1 MSSIVEFFRVL
12 WNFFQAAP
20 TLIFF
25 KPPADDKKTSLGL
38 MFQTTAAKYS
48 NKSAIVCG
56 DSELTWGQ
64 FNALTNQYAHS
75 LKSQG
80 VARGDCVAV
89 LIENRTE
96 LLCSIFALAKIGAT
110 AGLVNTGL
118 TDRPLAHCISVVES
132 KKCLVGQELL
142 AAISG
147 VKGNLTL
154 QDKDYLWV
162 ADPLIIADA
171 PDWATDFSAT
181 LAGMPTDNLPET
193 DEIVAGE
200 IALYIFT
207 SGTTGL
213 PKPALIYHRKIMSAA
228 KPYSKAGFHAKPSDR
243 MYICLPLYH
252 ATGFLL
258 GIGSC
263 LHSGASM
270 FVRRRFSAT
279 QFWPEVQKHQTT
291 LFIYVG
297 ELCRYLA
304 MAPECPD
311 EKNNPLKTML
321 GNGLRPDIWDTF
333 RNRFGVK
340 RITEIYGSSEGN
352 VSLLN
357 ILNKESTIGT
367 GSVVVM
373 LVKYDIENDEI
384 VLDEDG
390 KVIEVKPGEAGL
402 MLGQIDDLYKFDGYK
417 NADATNDKILTD
429 LREPGDR
436 WFNTGDLI
444 RTVDVGFAM
453 GLPHYQF
460 VDRVGDTFRWRA
472 ENVSTN
478 EVGEILNACD
488 QVEISNVYGVDIPG
502 AEGKAGM
509 AAITLTPG
517 QQFNAAEFTEFV
529 DRELP
534 AFARPVFVRIEQE
547 QDTTGTFKLF
557 KGKLKQQA
565 YHLDQVDEPI
575 YVRQP
580 KSKQY
585 ELLDRGF
592 YEQLINGSAGY

>member
-1 MSSIVEFFRVL
+1 MRIIVEFFRVV

-25 KPPADDKKTSLGL
+25 KPPADDRKTSLGL

-118 TDRPLAHCISVVES
+118 TDRPLAHCISIVES

-142 AAISG
+142 AAVSG
-147 VKGNLTL
+147 VKGDLTL

-162 ADPLIIADA
+162 ADPLTITDA

-213 PKPALIYHRKIMSAA
+213 PKPALIYHRKILSAA
-228 KPYSKAGFHAKPSDR
+228 KPYSKVGFHAKPSDR

-352 VSLLN
+352 VSFLN

-384 VLDEDG
+384 VLDGDG
-390 KVIEVKPGEAGL
+390 KVIEVEPGEAGL
-402 MLGQIDDLYKFDGYK
+402 MLGQIDDRYKFDGYK

-429 LREPGDR
+429 LRKPGDR

-444 RTVDVGFAM
+444 RTIDVGFAM

-529 DRELP
+529 DRKLP
-534 AFARPVFVRIEQE
+534 VFARPVFVRIEQE

-580 KSKQY
+580 KSPQY
-585 ELLDRGF
+585 ELLDQAF
-592 YEQLINGSAGY
+592 YQQLINGSAGY

>member
-390 KVIEVKPGEAGL
+390 KVIEVEPGEAGL

>member
-118 TDRPLAHCISVVES
+118 TDRPLAHCISIVES

-142 AAISG
+142 AAVFG
-147 VKGNLTL
+147 VKGDLRL

-181 LAGMPTDNLPET
+181 LIGMPTDNLPET

-213 PKPALIYHRKIMSAA
+213 PKPALIYHRKIISAA
-228 KPYSKAGFHAKPSDR
+228 KPYSKVGFHAKPSDR

-352 VSLLN
+352 VSFLN

-517 QQFNAAEFTEFV
+517 QQFSAAEFTEFV

-534 AFARPVFVRIEQE
+534 AFARPVFVRIEQQ

-565 YHLDQVDEPI
+565 YQLDQVDEPI

-585 ELLDRGF
+585 ELLDHGF

>member
-1 MSSIVEFFRVL
+1 MSSIMEFFRVI

-25 KPPADDKKTSLGL
+25 KPPADDTKTSLGL

-118 TDRPLAHCISVVES
+118 TDRPLAHCISIVES

-142 AAISG
+142 AAVSG
-147 VKGNLTL
+147 VKGDLTL

-162 ADPLIIADA
+162 ADPLIIVDA
-171 PDWATDFSAT
+171 PDWATNFSAT

-213 PKPALIYHRKIMSAA
+213 PKPAVIYHRKIMSAA
-228 KPYSKAGFHAKPSDR
+228 KPYSKVGFHAKPSDR

-263 LHSGASM
+263 LYSGASM

-352 VSLLN
+352 VSFLN

-390 KVIEVKPGEAGL
+390 KVIEVEPGKAGL
-402 MLGQIDDLYKFDGYK
+402 MLGQIDDRYKFDGYK
-417 NADATNDKILTD
+417 NAGATNDKILTD

-509 AAITLTPG
+509 AAITLMPG
-517 QQFNAAEFTEFV
+517 QQFSAAEFTEFV

-534 AFARPVFVRIEQE
+534 AFARPVFVRIEQQ

-585 ELLDRGF
+585 ELLDHGF

>member
-1 MSSIVEFFRVL
+1 MSKVIEFFRVM

-25 KPPADDKKTSLGL
+25 KPPGDDEKTSLGL
-38 MFQTTAAKYS
+38 MFQTTAAKYP
-48 NKSAIVCG
+48 NKSAIVCEG
-56 DSELTWGQ
+56 QELNWSE
-64 FNALTNQYAHS
+64 FNALTNQFAHS
-75 LKSQG
+75 FKQQG
-80 VARGDCVAV
+80 VTRGDCVAV

-110 AGLVNTGL
+110 AGLINTGL
-118 TDRPLAHCISVVES
+118 TDRPLAHCITTVNST
-132 KKCLVGQELL
+132 KCLFGQELL
-142 AAISG
+142 ASVEG
-147 VKGNLTL
+147 VKDQLEL
-154 QDKDYLWV
+154 ADKDYLWLK
-162 ADPLIIADA
+162 DPQLDRTS

-181 LAGMPTDNLPET
+181 LADMPTHNHPET
-193 DEIVAGE
+193 DDIAAGE

-213 PKPALIYHRKIMSAA
+213 PKPAVIYHRKIMSAA
-228 KPYSKAGFHAKPSDR
+228 KPYSTVGFHAKPSDR

-279 QFWPEVQKHQTT
+279 QFWPEVQKYQTT
-291 LFIYVG
+291 LFVYVG

-352 VSLLN
+352 VSFLN

-384 VLDEDG
+384 VLDENG
-390 KVIEVKPGEAGL
+390 KVIEVELGEAGL
-402 MLGQIDDLYKFDGYK
+402 MLGQIDDRYKFDGYK

-444 RTVDVGFAM
+444 RKIDVGFAM

-509 AAITLTPG
+509 AAITLVPG
-517 QQFNAAEFTEFV
+517 QTFDVAAFTEYT

-534 AFARPVFVRIEQE
+534 AFARPVFVRIEDE

-557 KGKLKQQA
+557 KGTLKKQA
-565 YHLDQVDEPI
+565 YHLDQVEQPI

-585 ELLDRGF
+585 VLLDPEF
-592 YEQLINGSAGY
+592 YEQLINGTAGY

>member
-1 MSSIVEFFRVL
+1 MKKIIEFFRVI

-25 KPPADDKKTSLGL
+25 KPPLDDAKTSLGL
-38 MFQTTAAKYS
+38 MFQTTAAKYPE
-48 NKSAIVCG
+48 KSAIVCEG
-56 DSELTWGQ
+56 QELNWSE
-64 FNALTNQYAHS
+64 FNCLTNQFAHS
-75 LKSQG
+75 LKQQG
-80 VARGDCVAV
+80 VTRGDCVAV

-110 AGLVNTGL
+110 AGLINTGL
-118 TDRPLAHCISVVES
+118 TDRPLAHCISTVNS

-142 AAISG
+142 ASVMG
-147 VKGNLTL
+147 VKEGLEL
-154 QDKDYLWV
+154 ADKDYLWV
-162 ADPLIIADA
+162 ADKQVNQGA
-171 PDWATDFSAT
+171 PEWATDFSAT
-181 LAGMPTDNLPET
+181 LADMPTDNHPET
-193 DEIVAGE
+193 EDIAAGE

-213 PKPALIYHRKIMSAA
+213 PKPAIVYHRKIMSAA
-228 KPYSKAGFHAKPSDR
+228 KPYSTVGFHAKSSDR

-270 FVRRRFSAT
+270 FLRRRFSAT
-279 QFWPEVQKHQTT
+279 QFWPEVQKYQTT
-291 LFIYVG
+291 LFVYVG

-304 MAPECPD
+304 MAPECPE

-321 GNGLRPDIWDTF
+321 GNGLRPDVWDMF

-352 VSLLN
+352 VSFLN
-357 ILNKESTIGT
+357 ILNKDSTIGT

-384 VLDEDG
+384 VLDENG
-390 KVIEVKPGEAGL
+390 KVIEVEPGEAGL
-402 MLGQIDDLYKFDGYK
+402 MLGQIDDRYKFDGYK
-417 NADATNDKILTD
+417 SADATNDKILTD

-444 RTVDVGFAM
+444 RKIDGGFAM

-478 EVGEILNACD
+478 EVGEILNACE

-509 AAITLTPG
+509 AAITLSPG
-517 QQFNAAEFTEFV
+517 QKFNPAAFTEFV

-534 AFARPVFVRIEQE
+534 VFARPVFVRIEQE

-565 YHLDQVDEPI
+565 YHLDQIEEPI

-580 KSKQY
+580 KADQY
-585 ELLDRGF
+585 ELLDRAF
-592 YEQLINGSAGY
+592 YEQLVNGTAGY

>member
-1 MSSIVEFFRVL
+1 MSSIMEFFRVI

-25 KPPADDKKTSLGL
+25 KPPADDTKTSLGL

-118 TDRPLAHCISVVES
+118 TDRPLAHCISIVES

-142 AAISG
+142 AALSG
-147 VKGNLTL
+147 VKGDLTL

-162 ADPLIIADA
+162 ADPLIIVDA
-171 PDWATDFSAT
+171 PDWATNFSAT

-213 PKPALIYHRKIMSAA
+213 PKPAVIYHRKIMSAA
-228 KPYSKAGFHAKPSDR
+228 KPYSKVGFHAKPSDR

-263 LHSGASM
+263 LYSGASM

-352 VSLLN
+352 VSFLN

-390 KVIEVKPGEAGL
+390 KVIEVEPGKAGL
-402 MLGQIDDLYKFDGYK
+402 MLGQIDDRYKFDGYK
-417 NADATNDKILTD
+417 NAGATNDKILTD

-517 QQFNAAEFTEFV
+517 QQFSAAEFTEFV

-534 AFARPVFVRIEQE
+534 AFARPVFVRIEQQ

-585 ELLDRGF
+585 ELLDHGF
-592 YEQLINGSAGY
+592 YEQLINGCAGY